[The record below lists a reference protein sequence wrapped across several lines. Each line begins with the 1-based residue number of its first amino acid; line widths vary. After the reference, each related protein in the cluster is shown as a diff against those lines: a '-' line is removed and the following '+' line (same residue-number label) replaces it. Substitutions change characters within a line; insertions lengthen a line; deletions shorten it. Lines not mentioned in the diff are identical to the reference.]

1 MSLTYHIRII
11 CLFAVLM
18 LCQSCTGNTS
28 DNNTKG
34 EAIQKKIIPGAEN
47 LEKYL
52 TDIQDKNVGIVTNQ
66 TGMVKHTHLVDTL
79 LSLGVNVLKVF
90 SPEHGFRGTADA
102 GEYVEDNI
110 DKKTGLPII
119 SLYGT
124 NRKPRYEQLK
134 DLDIILFDM
143 QDVGVRFY
151 TYISTLHYVIEAC
164 AEYGIPLIVL
174 DRPNPNAHYI
184 DGPVLDTTQ
193 VSSFVGM
200 HPVPVVYGM
209 TIGEYGKMING
220 EKWLKNG
227 LHCDLTVIP
236 IKNYNHEMFYSLPVS
251 PSPNLPNDRSIELYP
266 SICFFEGTVLSVGRG
281 TEKQFQVIGHP
292 KLKNVQN
299 ADYSFTPQPNIG
311 AKNPVLKGKK
321 CYGFDLS
328 RNNSIFDISEK
339 PALNL
344 SFIIKTYELFPDKD
358 NFFLKNNF
366 FDLLAGNKILR
377 KQIINNIPEH
387 EIRKTWEKD
396 IEEFRT
402 IREKYLIY

>member
-1 MSLTYHIRII
+1 MSLPYKIISI
-11 CLFAVLM
+11 CLFAVL
-18 LCQSCTGNTS
+18 LICHSCSGNTH
-28 DNNTKG
+28 DNQTNDVPV
-34 EAIQKKIIPGAEN
+34 QKRIIPGAEN

-52 TDIQDKNVGIVTNQ
+52 PQIQDKNVGIVTNQ
-66 TGMVKHTHLVDTL
+66 TGMVKQTHLVDTL
-79 LSLGVNVLKVF
+79 LALGVNVLKVF

-119 SLYGT
+119 SLYGA
-124 NRKPRYEQLK
+124 NRKPRYDQLK
-134 DLDIILFDM
+134 DLDVIIFDL

-151 TYISTLHYVIEAC
+151 TYISTLHYVMEAC
-164 AEYGIPLIVL
+164 AEYELPLIVL

-184 DGPVLDTTQ
+184 DGPVLDTNQ
-193 VSSFVGM
+193 VNSFVGM

-220 EKWLKNG
+220 EKWMKNN
-227 LHCDLTVIP
+227 LQCDLSVIP
-236 IKNYNHEMFYSLPVS
+236 IENYNHTMFYSLPVS

-266 SICFFEGTVLSVGRG
+266 SICFFEGTVLSIGRG

-292 KLKNVQN
+292 KLKNVEN
-299 ADYSFTPQPNIG
+299 ADYSFTPLPNIG
-311 AKNPVLKGKK
+311 AKNPVLNGQK
-321 CYGFDLS
+321 CYGFDLT
-328 RNNSIFDISEK
+328 RNNSIFDKYEK
-339 PALNL
+339 RALNL

-366 FDLLAGNKILR
+366 FDLLAGNKTLR
-377 KQIINNIPEH
+377 KQIINKVPEH
-387 EIRKTWEKD
+387 EIRKSWENNL
-396 IEEFRT
+396 EEFKT